1 MNIAEK
7 LVTIAENEQKVFDAG
22 KKAEYDEFWDAFQ
35 DNGELRNYQEA
46 FAYNR
51 WNERNFKPK
60 YNLVVKE
67 CAKMFYYNKTLPNIK
82 TALENCGVVLDTS
95 EATTLANM
103 FYRAVSAE
111 IPTIDL
117 SSATDTA
124 RMFYSED
131 IITIEKVIF
140 SANTAIAT
148 NIFNSAT
155 GLKNIVIGG
164 EICSNISF
172 SACTKLTHD
181 SLMSIINHLKDFSG
195 TTTTRALTLGST
207 NLAKLTDAEKAIATQ
222 KGWSLA

>member
-1 MNIAEK
+1 MSIAEK
-7 LVTIAENEQKVFDAG
+7 LVAVAENEQKVYDAG
-22 KKAEYDEFWDAFQ
+22 KKAEYDNFWDDFQ

-67 CAKMFYYNKTLPNIK
+67 CVKMFYYNKTLPNIK

-103 FYRAVSAE
+103 FYRVVSAE
-111 IPTIDL
+111 IPAIDL
-117 SSATDTA
+117 SSATDTT
-124 RMFYSED
+124 RMFYSGD

-140 SANTAIAT
+140 SENTAIAS
-148 NIFNSAT
+148 NIFSSAT
-155 GLKNIVIGG
+155 GLENIEIGG
-164 EICSNISF
+164 TICSDIIF

-195 TTTTRALTLGST
+195 TTTTKTCTLSTT

-222 KGWSLA
+222 KGWTLS